1 MERGKIIV
9 AGIGP
14 GSEADMTQAVRE
26 ALAEADVV
34 VGYKYYFGFVR
45 PFVKES
51 AECVDTGMRRERE
64 RAEVALERAEAG
76 QVVCVVSS
84 GDAGIYGMASLV
96 WEVKRERHSP
106 VEVIVLPGIS
116 AFQKAAAL
124 LGAPVGHD
132 FCVLSLS
139 DLLTPWEVI
148 ERRIRAAAE
157 ADFVTAVYNP
167 RSEGRYWQLHRLREI
182 FLEARDGA
190 TPVGYVK
197 QAGRSGEEVTVTTL
211 AAFDPEQVDMFT
223 VVLIGNSES
232 YTWEGKIITPRGY
245 FTEREEGR
253 KVGQEIMSRSFQ
265 RIMSELRYPERFEGE
280 SREVYLTGEGY
291 FEVTK
296 DAKRPFRVKLGD
308 VTVEVLG
315 TEFNAKGYAGEETL
329 DVTLVSGGVRVLEE
343 EREVARLKPSER
355 VDVNVRTG
363 DFRVSKADLGS
374 VLAWKEGMFVF
385 KNTPLEMILRQ
396 LSRWYGVEFSL
407 DEGLA
412 EGVYSGNISRFEPL
426 ERVLDIMRLTNEIEF
441 VEVEK
446 NKIEVIP
453 KE

>member
-45 PFVKES
+45 PFVKEG

-64 RAEVALERAEAG
+64 RAEAALERAEAG

-197 QAGRSGEEVTVTTL
+197 QAGRSGEEVAVTTL

-245 FTEREEGR
+245 LRSGR
-253 KVGQEIMSRSFQ
+253 KDGKWGRKSCR
-265 RIMSELRYPERFEGE
+265 G
-280 SREVYLTGEGY
+280 
-291 FEVTK
+291 
-296 DAKRPFRVKLGD
+296 A
-308 VTVEVLG
+308 
-315 TEFNAKGYAGEETL
+315 
-329 DVTLVSGGVRVLEE
+329 SG
-343 EREVARLKPSER
+343 AS
-355 VDVNVRTG
+355 
-363 DFRVSKADLGS
+363 
-374 VLAWKEGMFVF
+374 
-385 KNTPLEMILRQ
+385 
-396 LSRWYGVEFSL
+396 
-407 DEGLA
+407 
-412 EGVYSGNISRFEPL
+412 
-426 ERVLDIMRLTNEIEF
+426 
-441 VEVEK
+441 
-446 NKIEVIP
+446 
-453 KE
+453 